1 MVAVDGGM
9 GEGAA
14 QGGEQG
20 EEGGALGR
28 GARVGWMAVAV
39 EASDVA
45 NTYGAAVVGAAVGAG
60 AAERTPGL
68 DASVYA
74 DNEVITDIRE
84 MAVGNVPAT
93 DVGGG
98 EVAPFAGSR
107 AMDDNFVNLTAAR
120 FGGREDFLVCHGV

>member
-1 MVAVDGGM
+1 MVPVDGGM

-20 EEGGALGR
+20 EERGALGR

-39 EASDVA
+39 EAADIA
-45 NTYGAAVVGAAVGAG
+45 NTYGAAVVGAAMGAG

-68 DASVYA
+68 DASVEA
-74 DNEVITDIRE
+74 DNEVIADIGE
-84 MAVGNVPAT
+84 MAVGNVPAA

-98 EVAPFAGSR
+98 EVAA
-107 AMDDNFVNLTAAR
+107 LAR
-120 FGGREDFLVCHGV
+120 G

>member
-1 MVAVDGGM
+1 MVPVDGGM

-39 EASDVA
+39 EAADIA

-60 AAERTPGL
+60 AAERTPSL
-68 DASVYA
+68 DASVEA
-74 DNEVITDIRE
+74 DNEVIADIGE
-84 MAVGNVPAT
+84 MAVGNVPAA

-98 EVAPFAGSR
+98 EVAALARGG
-107 AMDDNFVNLTAAR
+107 AMDYDVVNLTAAR
-120 FGGREDFLVCHGV
+120 FGGSKDFMLCHGV

>member
-1 MVAVDGGM
+1 MVAVDRGM

-60 AAERTPGL
+60 AAGRRNGRPASMLPSMRT
-68 DASVYA
+68 
-74 DNEVITDIRE
+74 TK
-84 MAVGNVPAT
+84 
-93 DVGGG
+93 
-98 EVAPFAGSR
+98 
-107 AMDDNFVNLTAAR
+107 
-120 FGGREDFLVCHGV
+120 